1 MCLFWGVTAIYT
13 DAVSMPPR
21 ELLNFVEKKGRERN
35 MLDSGS
41 KLVLVGSSD
50 WSLEWHDMLLV
61 HVVQ

>member
-1 MCLFWGVTAIYT
+1 MCLFWGVTPIET
-13 DAVSMPPR
+13 TAVAMAPR
-21 ELLNFVEKKGRERN
+21 DLIAYVEKKGRERN

-50 WSLEWHDMLLV
+50 WTLEWHDMLLV